1 MSGTRRRIDSVSAS
15 IVKEGFLFKK
25 GDLLAWQKR
34 YCVLNRDSFCYF
46 KGSNKPEQ
54 KKKATGRVFLCDVT
68 DITYDPAGIKKPFV
82 FSVHIQNAS
91 HNDVLVFQAASK
103 EDRDS
108 WRSSVISAR
117 EREQAREKEDPL
129 RRSMKTLTP
138 GLRRATIIKDLET
151 GGIGCFLTTDY
162 EGRVFVDRI
171 SESGPLAETGV
182 LGEGMCKYSFH
193 LYYLPCQYVRDWSH
207 VWVQPE
213 YYREQ
218 RKYLDLYSFTRHTRN
233 YPETT

>member
-1 MSGTRRRIDSVSAS
+1 M
-15 IVKEGFLFKK
+15 FKK
-25 GDLLAWQKR
+25 GDLTWQKR

-54 KKKATGRVFLCDVT
+54 KKKTTGRVFLCDIA

-82 FSVHIQNAS
+82 FSVQVQKASQN
-91 HNDVLVFQAASK
+91 DILVFQAASK

-108 WRSSVISAR
+108 WKSSIFSAR
-117 EREQAREKEDPL
+117 EREQTREKEDPL

-162 EGRVFVDRI
+162 EGRVFVDHI
-171 SESGPLAETGV
+171 SEEGPLAETGV
-182 LGEGMCKYSFH
+182 LGEGGYAHVQVFASNVIYAPMHCH
-193 LYYLPCQYVRDWSH
+193 DVRNVGRTVRYTEVLGG
-207 VWVQPE
+207 VWRV
-213 YYREQ
+213 
-218 RKYLDLYSFTRHTRN
+218 
-233 YPETT
+233 

>member
-1 MSGTRRRIDSVSAS
+1 MYSKEVNRFTALCTSFASVVTSTTMSGTRRRSESVSAS
-15 IVKEGFLFKK
+15 IIKEGFLFKK
-25 GDLLAWQKR
+25 GDLTWQKR
-34 YCVLNRDSFCYF
+34 YCVLNRDSFCY

-54 KKKATGRVFLCDVT
+54 KKKTTGRVFLCDVV

-82 FSVHIQNAS
+82 FSVQVQKAS
-91 HNDVLVFQAASK
+91 QCDILLFQAASK

-108 WRSSVISAR
+108 WKSSIFSAR

-162 EGRVFVDRI
+162 EGRVFVDHI
-171 SESGPLAETGV
+171 NEEGPLAETGV
-182 LGEGMCKYSFH
+182 LGEGGYA
-193 LYYLPCQYVRDWSH
+193 
-207 VWVQPE
+207 
-213 YYREQ
+213 
-218 RKYLDLYSFTRHTRN
+218 
-233 YPETT
+233 